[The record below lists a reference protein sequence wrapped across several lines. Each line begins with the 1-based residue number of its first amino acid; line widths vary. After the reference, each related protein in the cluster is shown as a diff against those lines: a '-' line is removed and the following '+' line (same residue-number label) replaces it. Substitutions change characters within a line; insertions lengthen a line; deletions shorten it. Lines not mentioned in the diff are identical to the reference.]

1 MQTVRAGQGTHRRS
15 TQNPMWGAWDAG
27 DLAGRDFTPP
37 ARPGLAR
44 APRSLSPF
52 IPQRAECLMG
62 RRRPVTESAIFL
74 TTNLTHTKHVGPPH
88 GKIPCVKRPT
98 RGYAAGLLSRWR
110 GGANQSV
117 ARSYVRECTHCT
129 MLLAGHETRT
139 IVRVVGRSDPMTAGR
154 LDRLSHV
161 EVTLGEGLPALG
173 YFPNVTAHA
182 EILERCGDI

>member
-52 IPQRAECLMG
+52 IPQRAERLMD

-161 EVTLGEGLPALG
+161 EVTLGEGLSALG
-173 YFPNVTAHA
+173 YFPM
-182 EILERCGDI
+182 